1 MKITRRQLRKLINE
15 MRIDTKNPLDF
26 VPDGPMKDNVMDLIN
41 DPDKD
46 VQRQGY
52 ELASL
57 MQEPIELDAGGGQ
70 KYEDIGYEGEDYLKD
85 LRAGLLN
92 REQVISILD
101 NLFDKN
107 KDFEVLSFRE
117 GAAPSG
123 KFSGQYREV
132 LSDDFSNRAERIN
145 ISVGSPGNKP
155 DYETGEFRSGK
166 SLTWI
171 NIEQGLYYDF
181 VAAIRVSDHD
191 DDSKGHKLRDVIS
204 AYMLAVN
211 IVSKH
216 LK

>member
-101 NLFDKN
+101 NLFDKI
-107 KDFEVLSFRE
+107 KTLKYFPFERE
-117 GAAPSG
+117 PPLLEN
-123 KFSGQYREV
+123 F
-132 LSDDFSNRAERIN
+132 
-145 ISVGSPGNKP
+145 
-155 DYETGEFRSGK
+155 
-166 SLTWI
+166 
-171 NIEQGLYYDF
+171 
-181 VAAIRVSDHD
+181 RVSTG
-191 DDSKGHKLRDVIS
+191 K
-204 AYMLAVN
+204 Y
-211 IVSKH
+211 
-216 LK
+216 